1 MYIWNLWQVKL
12 QTMASRQK
20 KGMFGGNPETD
31 GVQLSV
37 GIECNFNPRVV
48 SSVRLI
54 SPKQSHDGDLGT
66 TV

>member
-1 MYIWNLWQVKL
+1 
-12 QTMASRQK
+12 
-20 KGMFGGNPETD
+20 MFGGNPETD

-37 GIECNFNPRVV
+37 GIEYTFNPRVV